1 MELYLMTCLP
11 MAFLLQLRDARDLLT
26 SPCYV
31 RAFFTIFA
39 SEEKLPRRAPKEA
52 VCFVRSLRGNVS
64 LPSIRTMVPSFLCV
78 VMMVQKGEMAPVN
91 RTEETVERMFMDQ
104 EKDSVLT

>member
-1 MELYLMTCLP
+1 M
-11 MAFLLQLRDARDLLT
+11 
-26 SPCYV
+26 SV
-31 RAFFTIFA
+31 
-39 SEEKLPRRAPKEA
+39 
-52 VCFVRSLRGNVS
+52 VS
-64 LPSIRTMVPSFLCV
+64 LPSIRTMVPSFLYV